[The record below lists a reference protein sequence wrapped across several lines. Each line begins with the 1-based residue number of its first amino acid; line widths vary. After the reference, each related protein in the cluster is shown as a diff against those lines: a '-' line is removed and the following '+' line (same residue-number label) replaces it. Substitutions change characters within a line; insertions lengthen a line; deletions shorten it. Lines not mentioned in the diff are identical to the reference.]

1 MVLGLGALVLVTT
14 IVSGFDYVLTYTR
27 KAIAV
32 SRARRGAA

>member
-1 MVLGLGALVLVTT
+1 MVQGLGAFVLVTT
-14 IVSGFDYVLTYTR
+14 VVSGVDYVLTYVR